1 MRAILHTGR
10 GGCYRSGSLLR
21 HHHRRILR
29 RGEALQR
36 GDQSP
41 GPALSVI
48 GQSGRLMGENF
59 RTSVPIEGMRPETC
73 PTILVID
80 ADSATRTALADELTA
95 DGFAAIACGSCEQG
109 RELLTSAF
117 PDAVIVDSLLP
128 DGSGLELVAAIRG
141 ADVGGERVDAGLP
154 VLVVSAR
161 CGESD
166 RVRAFEFGADDFLA
180 RPFSYRELRGRLLA
194 RLRPR
199 DQRRG
204 RRAISA
210 GAVAL
215 DPVTRSVRVG
225 ERPVLLTQKEFSL
238 LHVLVSDP
246 QRVFTKH
253 ELLRAVWGYRAPQAA
268 NTRTL
273 DSHACRLRGKL
284 GAAGAGAL
292 IQNVWGVGYRL
303 LDPDLTGTIA

>member
-1 MRAILHTGR
+1 M
-10 GGCYRSGSLLR
+10 
-21 HHHRRILR
+21 
-29 RGEALQR
+29 Q
-36 GDQSP
+36 Q
-41 GPALSVI
+41 
-48 GQSGRLMGENF
+48 
-59 RTSVPIEGMRPETC
+59 ETC

-80 ADSATRTALADELTA
+80 ADAATRTALADELTA
-95 DGFAAIACGSCEQG
+95 DGFAAVTCGSCEQA
-109 RELLTSAF
+109 RELLSSAF
-117 PDAVIVDSLLP
+117 PDAVIVDSQLP
-128 DGSGLELVAAIRG
+128 DGSGLELVATVRG
-141 ADVGGERVDAGLP
+141 ADRRNERIDAELP

-180 RPFSYRELRGRLLA
+180 RPFSYRELRGRLQA
-194 RLRPR
+194 RLRR
-199 DQRRG
+199 REQRHD

-253 ELLRAVWGYRAPQAA
+253 ELLRAVWGYRAPQAT

-284 GAAGAGAL
+284 SAAGAGAL

-303 LDPDLTGTIA
+303 LDPDLTGAAA